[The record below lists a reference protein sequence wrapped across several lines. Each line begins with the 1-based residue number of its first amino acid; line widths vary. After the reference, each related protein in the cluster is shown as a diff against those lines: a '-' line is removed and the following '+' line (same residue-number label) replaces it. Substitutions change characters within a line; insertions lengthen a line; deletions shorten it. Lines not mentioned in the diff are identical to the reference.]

1 MEGSDSAGLAGSH
14 AMTFVV
20 RLSRDDAGQLT
31 AVVERV
37 RSGEKAR
44 VHDLNAIPGAI
55 ARMITADERLDPGR
69 RPSPAEDP

>member
-1 MEGSDSAGLAGSH
+1 VEDSDSAGLAGSH

-20 RLSRDDAGQLT
+20 RLSRDDVGRLT
-31 AVVERV
+31 AIVERV

-44 VHDLNAIPGAI
+44 VHDLDAIPRAI